1 MAFWLG
7 IVVAPLVMLTQLSLS
22 YALVP
27 WACASQHH
35 HVLDA
40 VAGVCLL
47 ATVAT
52 TVIGWREVRATRPQ
66 RGTPLGARRSF
77 LAEVAVAVAALSAL
91 SVLAQW
97 ATRLAIPPCAG

>member
-7 IVVAPLVMLTQLSLS
+7 IVVAPLVMLAQLSLS

-27 WACASQHH
+27 WACSSQHH

-40 VAGVCLL
+40 VAAACLL
-47 ATVAT
+47 ATLAAT
-52 TVIGWREVRATRPQ
+52 AIGWRELRATRPL

-77 LAEVAVAVAALSAL
+77 LAEVAVAVAGLSAL
-91 SVLAQW
+91 AVLAQW
-97 ATRLAIPPCAG
+97 ATRLAIAPCVA